1 LSTLNPNSS
10 SSIHPTA
17 IIDPSADIAEG
28 VEISPYVI
36 IGADVSIG
44 TGTWIG
50 PHTVIQGPTTIG
62 QDNKFFQFSS
72 IGEVPQDKK
81 FDDTTDRDKTEL
93 IIGDRN
99 VIREFCTFNR
109 GTSQDL
115 GKTVLGDDNWIMAYV
130 HLAHDCIVGNH
141 TIFANGT
148 TLAGHVTIDDHVILG
163 GFSLIHQFCHIGK
176 YAFTGMGT
184 AVGKDIPPYVM
195 AMGAPA
201 APRGINREGL
211 KRHEYSKESIGRIK
225 DAYRILYRSDRSFKE
240 AISKL
245 KDTYIDIP
253 EIDELITFCEKT
265 ERGIIR

>member
-1 LSTLNPNSS
+1 M
-10 SSIHPTA
+10 IHPTA
-17 IIDPSADIAEG
+17 VIDSSAELADD

-36 IGADVSIG
+36 IGPKVTIG
-44 TGTWIG
+44 SGTWIG
-50 PHTVIQGPTTIG
+50 PHVVIQGPTTIG
-62 QDNKFFQFSS
+62 CDNKIYQFSS

-81 FDDTTDRDKTEL
+81 YDNEDTQL

-109 GTSQDL
+109 GTSQDI
-115 GKTVLGDDNWIMAYV
+115 GKTVLGNDNWIMAYV

-148 TLAGHVTIDDHVILG
+148 TLAGHVIIDDYVILG

-201 APRGINREGL
+201 IPRGINREGL
-211 KRHEYSKESIGRIK
+211 KRHQYDKESISRIK
-225 DAYRILYRSDRSFKE
+225 EAYRILYRSDLAFKE
-240 AISKL
+240 AVTKL
-245 KDTYIDIP
+245 KQEYADFE
-253 EIDELITFCEKT
+253 EIQELINFCDTSK
-265 ERGIIR
+265 RGIIR

>member
-1 LSTLNPNSS
+1 M
-10 SSIHPTA
+10 IHPTA
-17 IIDPSADIAEG
+17 VIDPSAELADD
-28 VEISPYVI
+28 VEISPYVV
-36 IGADVSIG
+36 IGPKVTIG
-44 TGTWIG
+44 SGTWIG
-50 PHTVIQGPTTIG
+50 PHVVIQGPTTIG
-62 QDNKFFQFSS
+62 CDNKIYQFSS

-81 FDDTTDRDKTEL
+81 YDNEDTEL

-109 GTSQDL
+109 GTSQDI

-148 TLAGHVTIDDHVILG
+148 TLAGHVIIDDYVILG

-201 APRGINREGL
+201 IPRGINREGL
-211 KRHEYSKESIGRIK
+211 KRHQYDKESISRIK
-225 DAYRILYRSDRSFKE
+225 EAYRVLYRSDLAFKD
-240 AISKL
+240 AVTKL
-245 KDTYIDIP
+245 KKEYADFE
-253 EIDELITFCEKT
+253 EIQELINFCDASK
-265 ERGIIR
+265 RGIIR

>member
-1 LSTLNPNSS
+1 V
-10 SSIHPTA
+10 IHPTA
-17 IIDPSADIAEG
+17 IIHESAELADG

-44 TGTWIG
+44 SGTWVG
-50 PHTVIQGPTTIG
+50 PHTVIQGPCRIG
-62 QDNKFFQFSS
+62 KDNRIYQFSS

-81 FDDTTDRDKTEL
+81 FSADDKTEL

-109 GTSQDL
+109 GTVQDI
-115 GKTVLGDDNWIMAYV
+115 GKTVLGNDNWIMAYV
-130 HLAHDCIVGNH
+130 HLAHDCVIGDH

-148 TLAGHVTIDDHVILG
+148 TLAGHVTIDDYAILG

-201 APRGINREGL
+201 IPRGINKEGL
-211 KRHEYSKESIGRIK
+211 KRHSFDKESIQRIK
-225 DAYRILYRSDRSFKE
+225 DAYRILYRSNLPFQE
-240 AISKL
+240 AVQQL
-245 KDTYIDIP
+245 KADYAGFA
-253 EIDELITFCEKT
+253 EITELITFCENT
-265 ERGIIR
+265 QRGIIR

>member
-1 LSTLNPNSS
+1 V
-10 SSIHPTA
+10 IHPTA
-17 IIDPSADIAEG
+17 IIDPSAKIDEG
-28 VEISPYVI
+28 VEISPYAV
-36 IGADVSIG
+36 IGADVSIAS
-44 TGTWIG
+44 GTWIG
-50 PHTVIQGPTTIG
+50 PHTVIQGTTTIG
-62 QDNKFFQFSS
+62 HDNKIFQFSS
-72 IGEVPQDKK
+72 LGEMPQDKK
-81 FDDTTDRDKTEL
+81 FNEGDKTEL

-109 GTSQDL
+109 GTAQDI

-130 HLAHDCIVGNH
+130 HLAHDCIIGNN

-148 TLAGHVTIDDHVILG
+148 TLAGHVTIDDHVVLG

-211 KRHEYSKESIGRIK
+211 KRHDYSRQSISQIKE
-225 DAYRILYRSDRSFKE
+225 AYRILYRSDLTFKE
-240 AISKL
+240 AVIKL
-245 KDTYIDIP
+245 KENYADVDEISVMID
-253 EIDELITFCEKT
+253 FCDST